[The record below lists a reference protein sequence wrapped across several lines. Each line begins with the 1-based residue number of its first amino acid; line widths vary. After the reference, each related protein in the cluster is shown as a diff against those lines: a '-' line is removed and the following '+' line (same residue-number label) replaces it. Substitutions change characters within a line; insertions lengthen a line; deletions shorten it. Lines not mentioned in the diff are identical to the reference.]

1 GVAGVSND
9 GSLLEFHASEVRVR
23 ERIRENSQV
32 SILVMDC
39 TKFGRI
45 APAYGENIRDVDH
58 VILDQR
64 PNKEFNHLL
73 DSIGESLLLAER
85 E

>member
-1 GVAGVSND
+1 
-9 GSLLEFHASEVRVR
+9 
-23 ERIRENSQV
+23 
-32 SILVMDC
+32 MDC

-45 APAYGENIRDVDH
+45 APAYGENIKDVDH

-64 PNKEFNHLL
+64 PDKEFNHLL
-73 DSIGESLLLAER
+73 DDIGDSLLLAER